1 MLSLLSLEDELDDVG
16 SGYRAEGDEK
26 GEEKV
31 DQQLCSKNCE
41 ENIGELVL
49 GGSGLVEEELRDLS
63 GVLSD
68 GAVVG
73 DKTEL
78 LKLNGMLES

>member
-31 DQQLCSKNCE
+31 D
-41 ENIGELVL
+41 
-49 GGSGLVEEELRDLS
+49 
-63 GVLSD
+63 
-68 GAVVG
+68 
-73 DKTEL
+73 
-78 LKLNGMLES
+78 

>member
-1 MLSLLSLEDELDDVG
+1 M
-16 SGYRAEGDEK
+16 
-26 GEEKV
+26 
-31 DQQLCSKNCE
+31 
-41 ENIGELVL
+41 
-49 GGSGLVEEELRDLS
+49 EEELRDLS